1 MAEGRSVA
9 RRVLELKELLGCA
22 QEPEEIIKTL
32 KVLQDLDIS
41 LDILVETGIGKTV
54 NSFRKH
60 ATAGNVAKTLVKQW
74 KKLIPPENKSGPRGR
89 KQNTEKE
96 KDETKASVS
105 EEVKHPEKSKASV
118 LASRSSNSAP
128 ILKKLNKQ
136 RTCSEKTHRS
146 RDRESQKECDNKEWS
161 SSSKHA
167 SHSNNPQAKE
177 SDFKERTT
185 TDSKKVSEKQCSS
198 VANKDLP
205 SLKEKPSKDASKQ
218 RNPKHVKKPN
228 QKLVIKSKVELSS
241 EEKQCSSVANK
252 DLPSLK
258 EKPSKDASKQRNPKH
273 VEKPNQKLVIKS
285 KVELS
290 SEEKQCSSVANKDL
304 PSLKEKPS
312 KDASKQRNPKH
323 VEKPNQKLIIKSK
336 VELSSEE
343 EFEPPTMSFESYL
356 NYDQVTKKR
365 KRKACSTGERTKCSE
380 QNNSLPQKASKFFH
394 EKEREDDEKKSEN
407 DQSETPNKKA
417 KVACLQDL
425 LNTPLPKFLTGI
437 SVSSTSYAAEFKD
450 FLAPAVEAPQ
460 QVVETIQFTGR
471 RLNSKMQVYS
481 GSKTVCLSKML
492 TLYEQCIR
500 VLQNNIDSLHEVGGV
515 PFEILEPVLTRCTP
529 EQLFRIEECNP
540 TFTEESDHLWK
551 KHCQRDFKNESLLE
565 YESWREMYLR
575 LFNQR
580 EEKLKTLTKNIISAQ
595 SEKPKGRQVK
605 MAYVTSAAKPPRN
618 IRRQQEIHGT
628 AGPVTQ
634 LHPIEKCKL
643 RIAESRHR
651 NNSSSNPIP
660 ASNSGSSSSSVMPQD
675 GKKPIKKIAPIMR
688 KTLKAL
694 KSRAGRR

>member
-1 MAEGRSVA
+1 F
-9 RRVLELKELLGCA
+9 
-22 QEPEEIIKTL
+22 QIIKTL

-74 KKLIPPENKSGPRGR
+74 KKLISPENKRGK

-96 KDETKASVS
+96 KDKTKSSVSKAIKAS
-105 EEVKHPEKSKASV
+105 EKSRASV

-128 ILKKLNKQ
+128 ISKKLNKKH
-136 RTCSEKTHRS
+136 TCNEKNHQS
-146 RDRESQKECDNKEWS
+146 RDSESQECDDKGCS
-161 SSSKHA
+161 GSGSKHG
-167 SHSNNPQAKE
+167 SRGTSPPKE
-177 SDFKERTT
+177 STST
-185 TDSKKVSEKQCSS
+185 GSKKVSEKQCSS
-198 VANKDLP
+198 VANKDLSP
-205 SLKEKPSKDASKQ
+205 VKEKPSKDAPKQ
-218 RNPKHVKKPN
+218 RNREHVEKPK
-228 QKLVIKSKVELSS
+228 QKLVIKSKAKSS
-241 EEKQCSSVANK
+241 S
-252 DLPSLK
+252 D
-258 EKPSKDASKQRNPKH
+258 
-273 VEKPNQKLVIKS
+273 
-285 KVELS
+285 
-290 SEEKQCSSVANKDL
+290 
-304 PSLKEKPS
+304 
-312 KDASKQRNPKH
+312 
-323 VEKPNQKLIIKSK
+323 
-336 VELSSEE
+336 E

-365 KRKACSTGERTKCSE
+365 KRKACSTSERPKKCSD
-380 QNNSLPQKASKFFH
+380 QKYSSLLQKASKFSH
-394 EKEREDDEKKSEN
+394 AKEGEEDRKKCEDD
-407 DQSETPNKKA
+407 QPETPNKKA
-417 KVACLQDL
+417 KVASLQDL

-437 SVSSTSYAAEFKD
+437 SISSPPYAADFKASV
-450 FLAPAVEAPQ
+450 APVAETPQ
-460 QVVETIQFTGR
+460 QVSETVQFTGR

-575 LFNQR
+575 LFSQR
-580 EEKLKTLTKNIISAQ
+580 EEKLKMLTKNILSAQ

-605 MAYVTSAAKPPRN
+605 MAYITSAAKPPRN

-628 AGPVTQ
+628 AGSVTQ
-634 LHPIEKCKL
+634 LHPVEKCKML
-643 RIAESRHR
+643 VCCVCIVITHFSKVPVSSSSQLGKSRDR
-651 NNSSSNPIP
+651 NNSSANPIP
-660 ASNSGSSSSSVMPQD
+660 SSNSGSCSSSAMTQD

>member
-1 MAEGRSVA
+1 MAEGQSAA
-9 RRVLELKELLGCA
+9 RRVLALKERLGSE
-22 QEPEEIIKTL
+22 QEPAEIIKTL
-32 KVLQDLDIS
+32 KLLQDLDMS

-74 KKLIPPENKSGPRGR
+74 KKLIPPEKKSGLGGR

-96 KDETKASVS
+96 KDGTKSS
-105 EEVKHPEKSKASV
+105 ISKEIKPSEKSKASV

-128 ILKKLNKQ
+128 TSKKLNKQ
-136 RTCSEKTHRS
+136 CDRREKTHQS
-146 RDRESQKECDNKEWS
+146 RDSESQKECHNKEWS
-161 SSSKHA
+161 KSGSKRA
-167 SHSNNPQAKE
+167 SQGNNPQTKE

-185 TDSKKVSEKQCSS
+185 TDSKKVSEEQRSS
-198 VANKDLP
+198 VDNEDLS

-228 QKLVIKSKVELSS
+228 QKLVIKSK
-241 EEKQCSSVANK
+241 A
-252 DLPSLK
+252 
-258 EKPSKDASKQRNPKH
+258 
-273 VEKPNQKLVIKS
+273 
-285 KVELS
+285 
-290 SEEKQCSSVANKDL
+290 
-304 PSLKEKPS
+304 
-312 KDASKQRNPKH
+312 
-323 VEKPNQKLIIKSK
+323 
-336 VELSSEE
+336 ELSSEE

-356 NYDQVTKKR
+356 NYDQATKKR
-365 KRKACSTGERTKCSE
+365 KRKKACSTGEQPKCRE
-380 QNNSLPQKASKFFH
+380 QSSSLPQKAAKFSH
-394 EKEREDDEKKSEN
+394 AKEGEEDGKKCDN
-407 DQSETPNKKA
+407 DQSETPNKKV
-417 KVACLQDL
+417 KVASLQDL

-437 SVSSTSYAAEFKD
+437 SISSPSYAAD
-450 FLAPAVEAPQ
+450 FQASLPPAVEAPQ
-460 QVVETIQFTGR
+460 QVSETVQFTGR

-529 EQLFRIEECNP
+529 QQLLGIEECNP
-540 TFTEESDHLWK
+540 MFTEESDHLWE

-565 YESWREMYLR
+565 NESWREMYLR

-580 EEKLKTLTKNIISAQ
+580 EEKLKTLTKNILSAQ

-605 MAYVTSAAKPPRN
+605 MAYVNSAAKPPRN
-618 IRRQQEIHGT
+618 VRRQQEIHGT
-628 AGPVTQ
+628 AGPVAQ
-634 LHPIEKCKL
+634 LHRVEKCKT
-643 RIAESRHR
+643 RIPESRDR
-651 NNSSSNPIP
+651 NNTSSNPIP
-660 ASNSGSSSSSVMPQD
+660 ASNSGSSSSSIMTQD